1 MKKLRILLVDDH
13 AMIRDGLK
21 MLIQA
26 QPDME
31 CVGEAGDGS
40 VAVGLANKLQPDMV
54 VMDITMPELNGL
66 LATEKLKQES
76 PNIKVL
82 TLTRHK
88 DESHLQQILR
98 AGASGYVLKQSAA
111 SALIQAIRAVA
122 AGHTWLDPAV
132 TESVVSIF
140 IGKHPAPDAPI
151 NAGLSERESETLH
164 LIAWGYSNKEIAAQL
179 KISVKTV
186 ESHKAKAMQKLGLNS
201 RIDIV
206 RFALLQ
212 GWLQET

>member
-1 MKKLRILLVDDH
+1 
-13 AMIRDGLK
+13 MIRDGLK

-31 CVGEAGDGS
+31 CVGEADDGS
-40 VAVGLANKLQPDMV
+40 MAVGLASKLQPDVV

-66 LATEKLKQES
+66 LATEKLKQEF

-132 TESVVSIF
+132 TESVVSVF
-140 IGKHPAPDAPI
+140 IGKQPAADAPI
-151 NAGLSERESETLH
+151 NAGLSERESETLR
-164 LIAWGYSNKEIAAQL
+164 LIAWGYSNKEVAAQL